1 MYKNNWAHV
10 ILTKHSRSE
19 VAAVRRM
26 KKYVSSLSV
35 EFNSFII
42 TLIQKCLS
50 YRLKAIT
57 KRRQNIVFLFMKKKN
72 IETVLKEEKT
82 RNIK

>member
-57 KRRQNIVFLFMKKKN
+57 RRQNIVFLLMKKRN
-72 IETVLKEEKT
+72 IETVLKKKK
-82 RNIK
+82 NMK

>member
-42 TLIQKCLS
+42 TLIQCLS

-57 KRRQNIVFLFMKKKN
+57 RRQNIVFLLMKKRN
-72 IETVLKEEKT
+72 IETVLKKKT
-82 RNIK
+82 